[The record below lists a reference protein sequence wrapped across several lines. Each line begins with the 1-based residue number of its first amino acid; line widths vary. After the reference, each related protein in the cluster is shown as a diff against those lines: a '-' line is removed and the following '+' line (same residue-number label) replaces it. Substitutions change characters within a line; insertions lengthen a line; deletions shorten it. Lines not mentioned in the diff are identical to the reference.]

1 MGFLTGSPDHT
12 WQPVMTSDTTAL
24 SYWLNW
30 RFFACALWVCSTMVV
45 GSILIWKYEGF
56 NRSRRQRREH
66 QEETVGALYEDEA
79 WKTCLKGMH
88 PAWLLAYRIV
98 AFIALFSLLFANVV
112 LDGGGIFF
120 FYTQ

>member
-1 MGFLTGSPDHT
+1 
-12 WQPVMTSDTTAL
+12 
-24 SYWLNW
+24 
-30 RFFACALWVCSTMVV
+30 MVV